1 MDYLAAR
8 QAAGGCYAEP
18 GGAPSPELTAW
29 VAMGLRAVRAPV
41 PAGARACLA
50 RSARSARV
58 PTDAQRTVL
67 GLVAAGGDPR
77 RDGGVHLVARVRGQ
91 IRRDGST
98 PPTVNATAFGALALR
113 AAGARVPASVRRAIL
128 RAQQRGGAWGLG
140 GLPDSNITAAAIEAL
155 VATGSGARSRP
166 VDRGVAALARFR
178 HRRRIRPHRWAP
190 RPTPSPPP
198 GWPRPWSPPVAI
210 PGPALTALRRLQ
222 RSDGSFAYRRG
233 QAITPV
239 WVTAQALPALARRP
253 LPASNAPRSRA
264 GARRGRWPPA
274 PAAAP
279 RAGPAPR
286 RGRSSPGPAPAAR
299 RWRGGSR

>member
-1 MDYLAAR
+1 VRVIALAALAAAALAGPLTVSAAAGPTQAAVDYLAAR

-77 RDGGVHLVARVRGQ
+77 RDGGVDLVARVRGQ
-91 IRRDGST
+91 IRRDGSI
-98 PPTVNATAFGALALR
+98 PPTVNATVFGALALR
-113 AAGARVPASVRRAIL
+113 AAGARVPASVRHAIL

-155 VATGSGARSRP
+155 VATGGARSRP
-166 VDRGVAALARFR
+166 VNRGVAALARFR
-178 HRRRIRPHRWAP
+178 HPGGYGL
-190 RPTPSPPP
+190 TLDSPPDAQSTA
-198 GWPRPWSPPVAI
+198 WVAQALVAAGRD
-210 PGPALTALRRLQ
+210 PGPALTAVRRLQ
-222 RSDGSFAYRRG
+222 RPDGSFAYRRG

-253 LPASNAPRSRA
+253 LPVV
-264 GARRGRWPPA
+264 
-274 PAAAP
+274 
-279 RAGPAPR
+279 
-286 RGRSSPGPAPAAR
+286 
-299 RWRGGSR
+299 